1 MDFFVSAFSGVIG
14 AIIGSLFTS
23 ALSKKD
29 WKQRQ
34 LSDAY
39 SCFFEKMIRSMS
51 TLSQSDLIELRCNAA
66 RIAIY
71 TDEETASKFLE
82 ATRHIEHNSLQT
94 EAFASLLDD
103 LYSIAKKSM
112 K

>member
-1 MDFFVSAFSGVIG
+1 MDFFVSAFSGIIG

-23 ALSKKD
+23 ALSRKD

-34 LSDAY
+34 LADAY
-39 SCFFEKMIRSMS
+39 SSFFEKMMRSMS
-51 TLSQSDLIELRCNAA
+51 TLSRSDLIELRCDAA

-71 TDEETASKFLE
+71 TDEETAVKFLE

-94 EAFASLLDD
+94 EAFASLFDD
-103 LYSIAKKSM
+103 LYAIAQKSIK
-112 K
+112 